1 MILSNGQAAAKHQC
15 GIGSP
20 AAASSGVPQFML
32 TRSCVRAQ
40 LQGSF
45 CHLGGHGEV
54 HAPTQV
60 IYVVNSA
67 TAASPT
73 SANTS
78 TEDKPKDNID
88 WLKGLAAAVLFVEAL
103 LGVALPLLRG
113 VRPLTGALN
122 GWLLSL
128 LNCFAGGVFITFGE
142 RHALGSLCIVLTRC
156 RQPVLPA

>member
-1 MILSNGQAAAKHQC
+1 
-15 GIGSP
+15 
-20 AAASSGVPQFML
+20 ML
-32 TRSCVRAQ
+32 TRYCVRAQ

-54 HAPTQV
+54 HSPTQV

-142 RHALGSLCIVLTRC
+142 WHALSSLCIVLTRC
-156 RQPVLPA
+156 RQPVQPA